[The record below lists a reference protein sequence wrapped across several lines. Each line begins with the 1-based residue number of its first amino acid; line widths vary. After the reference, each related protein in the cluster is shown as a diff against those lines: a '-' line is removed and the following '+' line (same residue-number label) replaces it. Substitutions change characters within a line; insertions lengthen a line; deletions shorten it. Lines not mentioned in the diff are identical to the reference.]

1 LKVAAADARLKKA
14 TKVARQV
21 QEEVAGEYGNS
32 LMADYERVSLE
43 TVSCLEGVVEED
55 LRQLRALNRNAS
67 THTEY

>member
-1 LKVAAADARLKKA
+1 MAAADARLKKA

-21 QEEVAGEYGNS
+21 QEEVAGEYDNS
-32 LMADYERVSLE
+32 LMADYERSLSLE